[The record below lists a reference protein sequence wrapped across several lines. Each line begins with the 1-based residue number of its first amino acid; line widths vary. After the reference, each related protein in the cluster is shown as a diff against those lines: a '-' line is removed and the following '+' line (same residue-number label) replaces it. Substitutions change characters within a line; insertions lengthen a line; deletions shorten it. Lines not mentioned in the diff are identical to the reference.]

1 MFRNGI
7 NMEENRETA
16 EMENTQEQEEVV
28 LHVHRHLY
36 PEEKELKK
44 AKKEYKEYKIYARI
58 MFVFFLLF
66 GWLGG
71 SLLPYGFTSSLRTM
85 ISRGLG
91 LDDGDK
97 INAVKEVLESDWYFG
112 KDIENLDERLTD
124 QAIEGLV
131 ANSEDTHTLYFSA
144 EESDSFRQGINR
156 NYCGIGVQYLE
167 IDGTNIITKVME
179 DTPAQQAGLQ
189 VGDVLYEA
197 DGTLLSDKSAEEIKE
212 IIQGEEGSIVSLKI
226 LRQDKIIGMP
236 VERKN
241 LVSIADGKVIDD
253 RIGYLQLYQF
263 GDSSGDAARRY
274 LDTFREAGVSSLILD
289 LRDNGGGYLTSVTDV
304 ASLFLPKGSA
314 VLQREDK
321 EGNITVSKTT
331 QEQYSQIGPIVI
343 LINENT
349 ASAAEVL
356 TMALSEQRDDVTII
370 GTTSYGKG
378 TVQVERKFSDGSSL
392 NYTTQR
398 WLSPDGVWV
407 NDVGIEPDREVR
419 LHEVFYHTFTK
430 MKEGNEYKVDSVS
443 PSVEDMALCLDYLGY
458 QADRKDG
465 YFSQIL
471 SDNLRQFQH
480 DYGLEETGN
489 LDVHTYRYLY
499 GQTRY
504 RWQTTTDT
512 DTQLAEAVKVL
523 QGM

>member
-1 MFRNGI
+1 MGLY
-7 NMEENRETA
+7 MEENKDTA
-16 EMENTQEQEEVV
+16 EEKETEKQQEEEVV

-36 PEEKELKK
+36 PEEVELRKT
-44 AKKEYKEYKIYARI
+44 KKEYSEYKIYARI

-71 SLLPYGFTSSLRTM
+71 SLLPYGFTASLRTM

-91 LDDGDK
+91 LDGGDK
-97 INAVKEVLESDWYFG
+97 ISAVKEVLEEDWYFG
-112 KDIENLDERLTD
+112 KNIEDLDERLTD

-144 EESDSFRQGINR
+144 QQSDDFRQGINR

-167 IDGTNIITKVME
+167 IDGTNIITKVID
-179 DTPAQQAGLQ
+179 DTPAFKAGLQ
-189 VGDVLYEA
+189 VGDILYEA
-197 DGTLLSDKSAEEIKE
+197 DGTLLSGKSADEIKQ
-212 IIQGEEGSIVSLKI
+212 IIQGEEGTMVSLKI
-226 LRQDKIIGMP
+226 MREDKVIGMSI
-236 VERKN
+236 ERKN
-241 LVSIADGKVIDD
+241 LVNIADGTVLDGN
-253 RIGYLQLYQF
+253 IGYLQLYQF
-263 GDSSGDAARRY
+263 GDASGDTARKY
-274 LDTFREAGVSSLILD
+274 LDLFQESGVSSLILD

-304 ASLFLPKGSA
+304 ASLFLPEGSV

-321 EGNITVSKTT
+321 EGNISVSKTRE
-331 QEQYSQIGPIVI
+331 EQYSDIGPIVI

-356 TMALSEQRDDVTII
+356 TMALSEQREDVTII

-407 NDVGIEPDREVR
+407 NGVGIEPDVEVR

-430 MKEGNEYKVDSVS
+430 MQEGTVYQADSVS
-443 PSVEDMALCLDYLGY
+443 QSISDMSLCLDYLGY
-458 QADRKDG
+458 QTDRSDG
-465 YFSQIL
+465 YFSKVL
-471 SDNLRQFQH
+471 SDSLKQFQR
-480 DYGLEETGN
+480 DYGLEQTGM
-489 LDVHTYRYLY
+489 LDVHTYNRLY
-499 GQTRY
+499 GQTRFH
-504 RWQTTTDT
+504 WQTTKDT
-512 DTQLAEAVKVL
+512 DTQLAEAIDVL

>member
-1 MFRNGI
+1 
-7 NMEENRETA
+7 MEENRETA
-16 EMENTQEQEEVV
+16 EEKETEEQQEEEVV
-28 LHVHRHLY
+28 LRVHRHLY

-44 AKKEYKEYKIYARI
+44 TKKELREYKIYARI
-58 MFVFFLLF
+58 MFVFLLLF

-71 SLLPYGFTSSLRTM
+71 SVLPYGFTTSLRTM
-85 ISRGLG
+85 ISRSLG

-97 INAVKEVLESDWYFG
+97 IGAVKEVLEEDWYFG
-112 KDIENLDERLTD
+112 KDIEDLDERLTD

-131 ANSEDTHTLYFSA
+131 TNSEDTHTLYFSA
-144 EESDSFRQGINR
+144 QASENFRQSINR

-167 IDGTNIITKVME
+167 IDGTNIVTKVME
-179 DTPAQQAGLQ
+179 NTPAQQAGMQ

-197 DGTLLSDKSAEEIKE
+197 DGTLLSGKSADEIKE
-212 IIQGEEGSIVSLKI
+212 IIQGEEGTIVSLKI
-226 LRQDKIIGMP
+226 MRDDKIIGLS

-241 LVSIADGKVIDD
+241 LINIADGTVLDGQ
-253 RIGYLQLYQF
+253 IGYLQLYQF
-263 GDSSGDAARRY
+263 GDSSGDAVRQY
-274 LDTFREAGVSSLILD
+274 LDTFKEAEVKSLILD

-304 ASLFLPKGSA
+304 ASVFLPKGSV

-321 EGNITVSKTT
+321 EGNISVSKTS
-331 QEQYSQIGPIVI
+331 QDQYSQISPIVI

-356 TMALSEQRDDVTII
+356 TMALSELRDDVTII

-398 WLSPDGVWV
+398 WLSPDGVWI
-407 NDVGIEPDREVR
+407 NGVGIEPDIEVR
-419 LHEVFYHTFTK
+419 LHEVFYHVFTK
-430 MKEGNEYKVDSVS
+430 MQDEIEYEVDSVS
-443 PSVEDMALCLDYLGY
+443 PSVGDMALCLDYLGY
-458 QADRKDG
+458 QTDRSDG
-465 YFSQIL
+465 YFSQML
-471 SDNLRQFQH
+471 SDSLKQFQH
-480 DYGLEETGN
+480 DYGLEVTGK
-489 LDVHTYRYLY
+489 LDVHTYNRLY

-504 RWQTTTDT
+504 HWQTTTET
-512 DTQLAEAVKVL
+512 DTQLARAVEVL